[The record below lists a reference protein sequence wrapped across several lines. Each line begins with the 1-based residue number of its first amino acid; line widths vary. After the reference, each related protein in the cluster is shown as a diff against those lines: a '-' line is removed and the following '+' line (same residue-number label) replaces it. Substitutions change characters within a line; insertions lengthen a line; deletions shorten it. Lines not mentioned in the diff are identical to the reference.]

1 VNAVKPRLLQNGR
14 LSADLEKTLTE
25 EFDTYPLWK
34 AADAAAFLAKHGGE
48 FSGLVTSAMVG
59 ADAHLMDSL
68 PGLKVIAS
76 RGVGYDTIDVAHA
89 RQRGVQVSNTPGVLT
104 DCVADLAFGG
114 LIAVARSLAAADR
127 FVRRGDWAR
136 GRFPM
141 TTKVSGKRIGIF
153 GLGRIGRT
161 IARRAAGFDMEVGY
175 TDLHAHPGVDHEFKA
190 SLLELARWADFLV
203 LSASGG
209 ADTKH
214 VVSAAV
220 LQALG
225 PHGYLVNCARG
236 SLVDE
241 KALVNALAHGGIA
254 GAVLDVFEDEPRV
267 SPELVAL
274 DNVLLLPH
282 ISSSTRETF
291 KAMENLVLDNLRSFY
306 RDGSLKTPVA
316 AQP

>member
-1 VNAVKPRLLQNGR
+1 MKPRLLQNGR
-14 LSADLEKTLTE
+14 LSPALEKTLLE
-25 EFDTYPLWK
+25 EFDTCPLWQE
-34 AADAAAFLAKHGGE
+34 ADPAAFLARRGAE

-59 ADAHLMDSL
+59 ADAHLIDQL

-76 RGVGYDTIDVAHA
+76 RGVGYDTIDIAA
-89 RQRGVQVSNTPGVLT
+89 AKRRGIQVSNTPGVLT

-127 FVRRGDWAR
+127 FVRRGDWAK

-141 TTKVSGKRIGIF
+141 TTKVSGKKIGIF
-153 GLGRIGRT
+153 GLGRIGRA
-161 IARRAAGFDMEVGY
+161 IARRAAGFDMQIGY
-175 TDLHAHPGVDHEFKA
+175 TDMRPHADVAHEFKP
-190 SLLELARWADFLV
+190 SLADLAVWSDFLV

-209 ADTKH
+209 PETRH
-214 VVSAAV
+214 VVSTPV

-241 KALVNALAHGGIA
+241 KALVAALTDGTIA

-267 SPELVAL
+267 SPELTAL
-274 DNVLLLPH
+274 DNVVLLPH

-291 KAMENLVLDNLRSFY
+291 AAMEDLVLANLRSFFH
-306 RDGSLKTPVA
+306 DGSLKTPVA
-316 AQP
+316 Y